1 MARYQV
7 YNGTEWVD
15 ICRCN
20 FNVRTNEN
28 IWQTVNPNNCPVRY
42 WTGEEWCD
50 VSCQLLCGDFAGAFL
65 TERKVGYMPFTIPA
79 GVYSIIVTVS
89 PSELPDGFSIID
101 AAKTTKL
108 ASTGFIGSNSNAAW
122 WNTGT
127 GPEALPAFTY
137 DYSLNDFVDDG
148 VNENISYYDS
158 SGGGNPMSN
167 TDPFT
172 MYNRA
177 LDSDITLQPDIE
189 GDVADAV
196 CNDAYAAMGQ
206 APDANVG
213 KYCTS
218 MIYTRPDHTITEDIL
233 IQGIPGV
240 AAGTGWIVANIA
252 CIYEPTP

>member
-1 MARYQV
+1 MSRYQV
-7 YNGTEWVD
+7 YNGSEWVD

-20 FNVRTNEN
+20 FNVRTSGNT
-28 IWQTVNPNNCPVRY
+28 WQNVNPNNCPVRY
-42 WTGEEWCD
+42 WTGDDWCE
-50 VSCQLLCGDFAGAFL
+50 VTCQLLCGDFAGAIL
-65 TERKVGYMPFTIPA
+65 TGRKVGYMPFTIPA

-89 PSELPDGFSIID
+89 PSQLPDGFSIID

-108 ASTGFIGSNSNAAW
+108 ASTGFIGSNSISGW

-127 GPEALPAFTY
+127 GPESLPAFTY

-158 SGGGNPMSN
+158 SSGGNPMSN
-167 TDPFT
+167 TNPFT

-177 LDSDITLQPDIE
+177 LDSNITLQPDIVGNE
-189 GDVADAV
+189 PAAV
-196 CNDAYAAMGQ
+196 CNDAYAAMGYGF
-206 APDANVG
+206 DANVG

-218 MIYTRPDHTITEDIL
+218 MVYNRPDPTITEGIL
-233 IQGIPGV
+233 IQGIPGM
-240 AAGTGWIVANIA
+240 AGGTGWIVANIA